1 VPLVS
6 CASSSLTPAQGEAL
20 AKEIG
25 AEAYR
30 ECSALTQ
37 KGLKQVFDE
46 AIKVSVAFLSVSRAR
61 ADCSLGC
68 HHAQQEEGAR
78 QGRQGSR

>member
-1 VPLVS
+1 MDLREDKEQIDRLKEKGYAPIS
-6 CASSSLTPAQGEAL
+6 MAEGEAL

-46 AIKVSVAFLSVSRAR
+46 AIKAVIMPSKKKGAKKQQSGCSVL
-61 ADCSLGC
+61 
-68 HHAQQEEGAR
+68 
-78 QGRQGSR
+78 

>member
-1 VPLVS
+1 MDLRDDKEQVDRLKEKGYAPIAAVD
-6 CASSSLTPAQGEAL
+6 GENL

-46 AIKVSVAFLSVSRAR
+46 AIKAVIMPKKGGGKKGGSSQKG
-61 ADCSLGC
+61 GC
-68 HHAQQEEGAR
+68 ALL
-78 QGRQGSR
+78 